1 MRSLSVL
8 LTALLL
14 SASCTTLSAMT
25 KTQEVV
31 LKPSQV
37 SAEFRD
43 LDKKNPFARGANRVA
58 VKKVGLPSYDRF
70 FINAAVLKGTVV
82 LTDVVLKETD
92 VLVTTMKRQKS
103 AGDAFSPVQLK
114 RIEQAQ
120 QRLTSLTTMVA
131 KVPEKGSKLLDDGEA
146 LQNGAVKTFSGDN
159 AIKLPGVVEGLSQS
173 AADLKDAGARV
184 PGVLSHAKKTSA
196 SLGALVTG

>member
-1 MRSLSVL
+1 MRSLCML
-8 LTALLL
+8 LTALML
-14 SASCTTLSAMT
+14 SASCSTLSSMT
-25 KTQEVV
+25 KTQEVL

-43 LDKKNPFARGANRVA
+43 LDRKNPFASGANRIA
-58 VKKVGLPSYDRF
+58 IKKVGLPSYDRF

-92 VLVTTMKRQKS
+92 TLVTTMKRQKS
-103 AGDAFSPVQLK
+103 AGDAFSPAQLK

-120 QRLTSLTTMVA
+120 QRLTSLTAMVA
-131 KVPEKGSKLLDDGEA
+131 KVPDKGSKLLDDGGA

-159 AIKLPGVVEGLSQS
+159 AIKLPGVVEGLSQ
-173 AADLKDAGARV
+173 AAAELKDAGARV
-184 PGVLSHAKKTSA
+184 PGVLSHAKKTS
-196 SLGALVTG
+196 GALTALMTA

>member
-1 MRSLSVL
+1 MRSLCML
-8 LTALLL
+8 LTALML
-14 SASCTTLSAMT
+14 SASCSTLSAMT
-25 KTQEVV
+25 KTQEVL

-43 LDKKNPFARGANRVA
+43 LDRKNPFARGANRVA

-70 FINAAVLKGTVV
+70 FLNAAVLKGTVV

-92 VLVTTMKRQKS
+92 ILVTTMKRQKS
-103 AGDAFSPVQLK
+103 AGDAFSPAQLK

-120 QRLTSLTTMVA
+120 QRLTSMVA
-131 KVPEKGSKLLDDGEA
+131 KVPDKGTKLLADGEA

-159 AIKLPGVVEGLSQS
+159 AVKLPGVVEGLSQS
-173 AADLKDAGARV
+173 AAELKDAGARV
-184 PGVLSHAKKTSA
+184 PGVLSHAKKTS
-196 SLGALVTG
+196 GALTALLTG